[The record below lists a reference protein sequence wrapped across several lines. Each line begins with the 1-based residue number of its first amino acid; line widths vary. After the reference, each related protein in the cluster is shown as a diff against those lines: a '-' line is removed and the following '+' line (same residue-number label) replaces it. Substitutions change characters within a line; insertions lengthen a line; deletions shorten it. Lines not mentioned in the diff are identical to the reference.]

1 MRPPPPGISS
11 RLRPPSPGIFWLR
24 SLPGPKSAVRPRP
37 GGDILVAPLP
47 AGPKSAV
54 RPGPGGDISG
64 CAPPR
69 PARNVHSELRLD
81 VVSQTVRQSVRQSD
95 SQSGDGRGIKPGFA
109 GNDNGK
115 EHSSAYMTM
124 SSSSSPSSWP
134 RIVRLPRNRRPGLE
148 PSSVSR
154 GTAVLA

>member
-1 MRPPPPGISS
+1 MHNILQKTNKNPTEIPTTIPTTHGGDPGISSWLRPPPPGISS

-24 SLPGPKSAVRPRP
+24 SPP
-37 GGDILVAPLP
+37 
-47 AGPKSAV
+47 GPKSAV

-81 VVSQTVRQSVRQSD
+81 VVSQTVRQSDSQSD

-109 GNDNGK
+109 GNNNGA
-115 EHSSAYMTM
+115 SLFLFV
-124 SSSSSPSSWP
+124 
-134 RIVRLPRNRRPGLE
+134 VRLG
-148 PSSVSR
+148 SSFSDAIDFKALR
-154 GTAVLA
+154 